1 MSGITRTARVG
12 KRNVAEALRASKV
25 QRMGNSSSTS
35 LLAPPRNQIASNVS
49 NNNNINVGKIKSQTT
64 LSSQDMSSQNNLRE
78 ELERLRKQ
86 INFNNA
92 MHKEEIR
99 EVQHNSDLVLKEMR
113 ESWVL
118 ERNKALEDERQKYEL
133 ERKLMA
139 SQFENEKK
147 KLIASIEETKR
158 KQWCAECLKEAQLFC
173 CYDTWYCT
181 YECQK
186 THWKSHV
193 NVCQQI
199 HKKS

>member
-1 MSGITRTARVG
+1 M
-12 KRNVAEALRASKV
+12 AEALRASKV
-25 QRMGNSSSTS
+25 QRTGANSSTTS
-35 LLAPPRNQIASNVS
+35 LLATP
-49 NNNNINVGKIKSQTT
+49 KSQTPVNVTNNSNT
-64 LSSQDMSSQNNLRE
+64 LTVGKLKQTPLPSQEMSSQNNLRE

-133 ERKLMA
+133 ERKLMMA
-139 SQFENEKK
+139 QFENEKK
-147 KLIASIEETKR
+147 KLLATIEETKR